1 MKYIEVEIKIKM
13 EKSLQEIYLTYY
25 NLLIA
30 LWQDLWQERYQILS
44 IISLKKFVKLN
55 VNTNTMAKNVKLE
68 ELNINIATVF
78 LQYTNCSDDLID

>member
-1 MKYIEVEIKIKM
+1 M

-30 LWQDLWQERYQILS
+30 LWQDLWQERYQTLS

>member
-1 MKYIEVEIKIKM
+1 M